1 MDNGIC
7 LALDGICWS
16 PNGIRVLH
24 KVSLEASPG
33 EFIGLIGPNG
43 SGKSSLLRCIFQ
55 YLTPEA
61 GVIRIGDRDL
71 SRLTLKQTARI
82 IATVLQER
90 TTEFDVRV
98 QDVIIMGRTPHKK
111 MFELINDADLAIAGQ
126 AIARVG
132 LTGYEDRRLHTLS
145 GGELQRVLLAR
156 ALCQKAS
163 LLLLDEPTNHLDIG
177 FQLEVMGL
185 VRDLGIT
192 TIAALHELN
201 LAAMFCQKI
210 YLLVSGRVLTHGK
223 PADVLTPDYIK
234 IAYGV
239 NAKVTIDKETGL
251 YNIMY
256 IPC

>member
-16 PNGIRVLH
+16 PNGSSVLH
-24 KVSLEASPG
+24 KVCLEASPG
-33 EFIGLIGPNG
+33 EFLGLIGPNG

-55 YLTPEA
+55 YLTPES

-111 MFELINDADLAIAGQ
+111 MFELINDADLAIAEQ

-132 LTGYEDRRLHTLS
+132 LTGYEHRRLHTLS

-185 VRDLGIT
+185 VKDLGIT

-210 YLLVSGRVLTHGK
+210 YLLVNGGVLTHGK
-223 PADVLTPDYIK
+223 PSEVLTPDHIK
-234 IAYGV
+234 LAYGV
-239 NAKVTIDKETGL
+239 NAKVTIDKQTKL

-256 IPC
+256 IPR